1 MQKSTKFLASLLI
14 ITLFLTLISFS
25 WGCTKK
31 VQEKK
36 VVKLGFIGPLTGKY
50 AKMGLGGLNSFK
62 LAVKHWNEKPDT
74 KYKYEVVS
82 FDDEGVPQK
91 GVEVATKACS
101 DPEIVAVAAHYNSM
115 VAIATADV
123 FHKFGVVNVV
133 WGAVLPAITYG
144 NDYPEVC
151 RVNGTQVEQN
161 EANAQL
167 TVDTLGFKKFA
178 IIYDTTDYGRGH
190 LQYFKEALARR
201 GITPIAEEGIVI
213 DQKDFTTV
221 LTKIKALNPEVIYFG
236 GLTPEGVNIKLQ
248 MDKLGIKAQFLGTS
262 GIKSD
267 DFNTALGEHAE
278 GVICMLDGAPVEYLP
293 GGKFFMEE
301 YNKAGYAEPPEAYG
315 PFAYCAANIL
325 IRAIEKV
332 GPDRAKVI
340 EEVNKTDYEDI
351 IGRIHFNEYGQND
364 VPLATPYVSQ
374 DGVWVPWQDS
384 EYAKGIRTLPG
395 FAYREGKEWVNPYK
409 KP

>member
-1 MQKSTKFLASLLI
+1 MQKSTKFLASILI
-14 ITLFLTLISFS
+14 ITLLLSLFTFS

-31 VQEKK
+31 VEEKK
-36 VVKLGFIGPLTGKY
+36 IVKLGFIGPLTGKY
-50 AKMGLGGLNSFK
+50 AKMGIGGLNSFK
-62 LAVKHWNEKPDT
+62 LAVKQWNEKPDT

-101 DPEIVAVAAHYNSM
+101 DPEIIAVAGHYNSM
-115 VAIATADV
+115 VAIATTDV

-133 WGAVLPAITYG
+133 WGAVLPSITYG
-144 NDYPEVC
+144 NDYPEIC

-167 TVDTLGFKKFA
+167 VVDKLGFKKFA

-267 DFNTALGEHAE
+267 DFNSALGEHAE
-278 GVICMLDGAPVEYLP
+278 GVICMLDGAPVEKLP
-293 GGKFFMEE
+293 GGKAFMEA
-301 YNKAGYAEPPEAYG
+301 YNKEGYAEPPEAYG

-374 DGVWVPWQDS
+374 DGQWVPWDDS
-384 EYAKGIRTLPG
+384 EYAKGIRVLPG